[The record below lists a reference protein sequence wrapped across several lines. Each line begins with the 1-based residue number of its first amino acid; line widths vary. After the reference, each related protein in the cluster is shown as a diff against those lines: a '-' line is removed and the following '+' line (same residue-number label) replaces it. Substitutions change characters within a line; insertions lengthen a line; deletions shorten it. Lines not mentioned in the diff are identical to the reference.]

1 MPASNTPKFL
11 KNLTNKQALFACFG
25 KKLPFLAVFLIGLST
40 IPQLKF

>member
-11 KNLTNKQALFACFG
+11 KKRTDKHAFFACFE
-25 KKLPFLAVFLIGLST
+25 KKLPFLAVSLIGLSI